1 MPRPRSAACRARR
14 RPDRAKSAQPESRP
28 EAKASYYND
37 FGPGAGGKSKSGG
50 SRARARAR
58 PSLSLTRSS
67 SVAARVSVISGSN
80 PAGRIG
86 CQLSVMSTGI
96 KERNLNNKVMFQLVN
111 LSVTVFLKCFR
122 RLFPNGNLND
132 TNAQEKPVGAPGIS
146 DLPSLRL
153 AHSLHSSRKLRVT
166 GGRLT
171 PAQIRNRIGF
181 LDNRD

>member
-14 RPDRAKSAQPESRP
+14 RPDRAKSAQPERRP

-166 GGRLT
+166 GRLT
-171 PAQIRNRIGF
+171 PAQIWNRIGF

>member
-58 PSLSLTRSS
+58 PSLSSS
-67 SVAARVSVISGSN
+67 LSGSN
-80 PAGRIG
+80 HAGRIG
-86 CQLSVMSTGI
+86 CQLSVRSTGI
-96 KERNLNNKVMFQLVN
+96 KERNLKNKVMFQLVN

-166 GGRLT
+166 GRLT
-171 PAQIRNRIGF
+171 PAQIWNRIGF